1 MLFAVGAVSTALQA
15 IKSLTSSA
23 GSSVQ
28 SAPGSQS
35 SADPFEVSSP
45 APSSASSTHA
55 TGFVAGQ
62 PISPATMNALLAAQG
77 QSSTAAASQSTGP
90 ADPVQKNPPQG
101 ASSSAA
107 SSYHSIQQMIQR
119 EANAISFS
127 TDPLSFNA

>member
-35 SADPFEVSSP
+35 SADPFQVSSP
-45 APSSASSTHA
+45 APPSASSTQT

-62 PISPATMNALLAAQG
+62 PISPATMNVLLAAQG
-77 QSSTAAASQSTGP
+77 QSSTAASQSTGP
-90 ADPVQKNPPQG
+90 TDAVQKNPPQG

-127 TDPLSFNA
+127 TNPLSFNA